1 MMNVKETL
9 KRLHKRLP
17 TLSLDEL
24 FELLDCYVE
33 ELKLSSTIPTWDN
46 KIWYSTDKNPSVSV
60 SEPSKI
66 NCITSKVDTG
76 VYTIA
81 NNCTDGKIK
90 YYDGGGS
97 TQLVTEHQLCGR
109 K

>member
-33 ELKLSSTIPTWDN
+33 ELKLSKLDN
-46 KIWYSTDKNPSVSV
+46 QILWKESSSPWNTVTYNTVKSDPNYNLT
-60 SEPSKI
+60 
-66 NCITSKVDTG
+66 T
-76 VYTIA
+76 
-81 NNCTDGKIK
+81 NCTDGKLK

-97 TQLVTEHQLCGR
+97 TQLVADH
-109 K
+109 

>member
-33 ELKLSSTIPTWDN
+33 EFTFSFKPEDRKLWT
-46 KIWYSTDKNPSVSV
+46 
-60 SEPSKI
+60 EPSPWNTVTYNTVKSDP
-66 NCITSKVDTG
+66 NYNLTT
-76 VYTIA
+76 
-81 NNCTDGKIK
+81 NCTDGKIK
-90 YYDGGGS
+90 FYDGGGS
-97 TQLVTEHQLCGR
+97 TQLVADH
-109 K
+109 

>member
-33 ELKLSSTIPTWDN
+33 EVTFSFKPENNNIWRELNSPWNTVTYNTVKSDPLKYD
-46 KIWYSTDKNPSVSV
+46 
-60 SEPSKI
+60 
-66 NCITSKVDTG
+66 ITTS
-76 VYTIA
+76 
-81 NNCTDGKIK
+81 CTDGKIK

-97 TQLVTEHQLCGR
+97 TQLKAEH
-109 K
+109 

>member
-33 ELKLSSTIPTWDN
+33 EIKEIDLSRSISTWEP
-46 KIWYSTDKNPSVSV
+46 KVWYSTDKTTGVNETAKVT
-60 SEPSKI
+60 
-66 NCITSKVDTG
+66 CITHNTDPEI
-76 VYTIA
+76 YTIA
-81 NNCTDGKIK
+81 TNKSTDGKIA
-90 YYDGGGS
+90 YYNGGGS
-97 TQLVTEHQLCGR
+97 TQLVAEH
-109 K
+109 